1 MNNTIFIVLFQLF
14 LLLGSIQAQQGLM
27 MDSIV
32 VEREKQSLSTFNR
45 FRLDFIGNLRDAEYM
60 TISGLQVGEETDAW
74 SLDKAEQALRRSG
87 LFQSVRIE
95 IDTVDSRHCT
105 PYIVIR
111 EELPNYGPG
120 LLVNIGGGELA
131 LGARFESKRLFGH
144 AMDMLLDIRNRT
156 ELGIGMQG
164 ITGFHWNTAFDLPLS
179 LGFNLRSHSLTTELS
194 LDISKTPNPTGGMFY
209 GARFNSGQGIDFVF
223 NGVNPEKISFEAQ
236 EVSAWGGWLL
246 PRRDDLFFTLHVNS
260 KQAERGNVKTVQVF
274 DNTQSVLLGFGSL
287 ADRTITFNERDIPI
301 GAWGT
306 AVLGRIMPFNGN
318 SGKSYYYVGGFLE
331 QSNLM
336 LKNQL
341 YLAGSVSAGSG
352 ISQGTPKN
360 TALEIDAVGH
370 WNPMPNMAIIGFFSQ
385 RSVWNWD
392 GFRQL
397 TLDND
402 NGVRGIPLNRR
413 FGLNRM
419 AGTLECRA
427 DILALAMNLR
437 LGMTG
442 FADAGTVWNAGDP
455 LFGTQWSSALG
466 LGLVISGDNIAG
478 LQSFPY
484 LRIEYA
490 HGLQEQSYSGIVL
503 STSFAIPTIK
513 KHGYAIPKQ
522 IGLGIDTE

>member
-1 MNNTIFIVLFQLF
+1 MNNTIFLVLFQIVLLF
-14 LLLGSIQAQQGLM
+14 SSMQAQQSPI

-32 VEREKQSLSTFNR
+32 VEREKHILSSFNR
-45 FRLDFIGNLRDAEYM
+45 FRFDLIGKLNDKQIL
-60 TISGLQVGEETDAW
+60 TISGLQAGEETDSW
-74 SLDKAEQALRRSG
+74 TLDKAEHALRRSS

-95 IDTVDSRHCT
+95 LDTIDSRHCI

-111 EELPNYGPG
+111 EELPVYGPG
-120 LLVNIGGGELA
+120 LSLNIGGGESA
-131 LGARFESKRLFGH
+131 LGARFETKRLFGH
-144 AMDMLLDIRNRT
+144 AMHMLLDIRNRS

-164 ITGFHWNTAFDLPLS
+164 MAGFHWNTAFDLPIS
-179 LGFNLRSHSLTTELS
+179 LGFNLRSHALTTELS
-194 LDISKTPNPTGGMFY
+194 LDIAKRPVPTGGIFY
-209 GARFNSGQGIDFVF
+209 GGGFKSGQGIDFVF
-223 NGVNPEKISFEAQ
+223 NGENPEKISFESQ
-236 EVSAWGGWLL
+236 EYSAWGGWLL
-246 PRRDDLFFTLHVNS
+246 PRRDDLFFTLLVNS
-260 KQAERGNVKTVQVF
+260 KQAERGNVKTVQAF

-287 ADRTITFNERDIPI
+287 ADRTITINERDIPI

-306 AVLGRIMPFNGN
+306 AVLGRIMPFNGR
-318 SGKSYYYVGGFLE
+318 SGNPYYYVGGFLE
-331 QSNLM
+331 QSALM
-336 LKNQL
+336 LKNEL
-341 YLAGSVSAGSG
+341 YLAGSISAGSG
-352 ISQGTPKN
+352 ISQGTPIN

-370 WNPMPNMAIIGFFSQ
+370 WNPKPNMAILGFISQ

-392 GFRQL
+392 GFKQL

-419 AGTLECRA
+419 SGTLEYRA
-427 DILALAMNLR
+427 DMLALPMNLR

-455 LFGTQWSSALG
+455 LFSTQWSSAIG

-484 LRIEYA
+484 MRIEYA

-503 STSFAIPTIK
+503 STSFAISTIK
-513 KHGYAIPKQ
+513 KHGYAIPRH
-522 IGLGIDTE
+522 IGIGIDTE

>member
-14 LLLGSIQAQQGLM
+14 LLLGSIQAQQGLI

-60 TISGLQVGEETDAW
+60 TISGLQVGEETDSW

-87 LFQSVRIE
+87 VFQSVRIE
-95 IDTVDSRHCT
+95 IDTIDSRHCT
-105 PYIVIR
+105 PYIVVR
-111 EELPNYGPG
+111 EELPSYGPG
-120 LLVNIGGGELA
+120 LLVNNGGGESA

-144 AMDMLLDIRNRT
+144 AMNMLLDIRNRS
-156 ELGIGMQG
+156 ELEIGMQG
-164 ITGFHWNTAFDLPLS
+164 MAGFHWNTAFDLPLS
-179 LGFNLRSHSLTTELS
+179 VGFNLRSHSLTTQLS
-194 LDISKTPNPTGGMFY
+194 LDISKRPNPIGGMFY
-209 GARFNSGQGIDFVF
+209 GAQFHSGQGIDFVF
-223 NGVNPEKISFEAQ
+223 NGENPEKISFESQ
-236 EVSAWGGWLL
+236 ELSAWGGWLL

-260 KQAERGNVKTVQVF
+260 KQAERGNVKTVQAF

-287 ADRTITFNERDIPI
+287 ADRTITLNERDIPI

-318 SGKSYYYVGGFLE
+318 SGNPYYYVGGLLE
-331 QSNLM
+331 QSDLM

-341 YLAGSVSAGSG
+341 YLAGSISAGSG
-352 ISQGTPKN
+352 ISQGTPIN

-370 WNPMPNMAIIGFFSQ
+370 WNPMSNMAIIGFYSQ
-385 RSVWNWD
+385 SSVWNWN
-392 GFRQL
+392 GFKQL

-413 FGLNRM
+413 VGLNRM

-427 DILALAMNLR
+427 DLLALPMNLR
-437 LGMTG
+437 LGITG
-442 FADAGTVWNAGDP
+442 FADAGTVWNAGEP
-455 LFGTQWSSALG
+455 LFGTQWSSAVG
-466 LGLVISGDNIAG
+466 CGLVISGDNIAG

-490 HGLQEQSYSGIVL
+490 HGLQEQTYSGIVL

>member
-105 PYIVIR
+105 PYIVVR

-120 LLVNIGGGELA
+120 LLVNIGGGESA

-144 AMDMLLDIRNRT
+144 TMYMLLDIRNRT

-164 ITGFHWNTAFDLPLS
+164 ITGFHWNTAFDLPLN

-194 LDISKTPNPTGGMFY
+194 LDISKTPNPKGGMFY

-260 KQAERGNVKTVQVF
+260 KQAERGNAKTVQAF

-287 ADRTITFNERDIPI
+287 ADRTITLNERDIPI

-331 QSNLM
+331 QSDLM

-352 ISQGTPKN
+352 ISQGTPIN

-427 DILALAMNLR
+427 DIVALPMNLR

-522 IGLGIDTE
+522 IGSGIDTE